1 VIPGV
6 GKEPTTG
13 PTTRPSAVPKTG
25 QSGADFA
32 WSRLWVR
39 GTDQA
44 RETFLYIIN
53 GWREAEKQETERLQ
67 ATDLQLEQPE
77 EASLSSLPALHL
89 KLTRTEI
96 NHGRLIVEEVIANN
110 PNKDIFYVVGMIS
123 SADQYDKNQNLFN
136 RVVEG
141 FSYVPSAA
149 SH

>member
-1 VIPGV
+1 
-6 GKEPTTG
+6 
-13 PTTRPSAVPKTG
+13 
-25 QSGADFA
+25 
-32 WSRLWVR
+32 
-39 GTDQA
+39 
-44 RETFLYIIN
+44 
-53 GWREAEKQETERLQ
+53 
-67 ATDLQLEQPE
+67 
-77 EASLSSLPALHL
+77 LSSLPALHL